1 MSSKNSLSLSY
12 FLTPFLLIL
21 FVLVKGSCLISIMF
35 ILILVSLNDN
45 LLSQS
50 FYCFYHYTYMY
61 VALII
66 YWVISSHLISLKWLF
81 SLTQCQSFYV
91 LVTKHDIAKAAAI
104 CRLRERV

>member
-21 FVLVKGSCLISIMF
+21 FVLIKGSCLISIMF

-61 VALII
+61 VCSYHILGNFIAFDFIEMALFFDTMPKF
-66 YWVISSHLISLKWLF
+66 L
-81 SLTQCQSFYV
+81 CPCN
-91 LVTKHDIAKAAAI
+91 KA
-104 CRLRERV
+104 